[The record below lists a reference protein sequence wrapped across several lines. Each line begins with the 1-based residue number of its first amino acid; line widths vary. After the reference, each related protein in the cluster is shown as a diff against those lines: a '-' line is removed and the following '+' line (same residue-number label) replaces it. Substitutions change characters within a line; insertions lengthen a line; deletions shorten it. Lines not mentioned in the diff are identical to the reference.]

1 MPTSPVEYP
10 APQSFVAALGQ
21 AFDSETG
28 RTIVEPF
35 GIVWGNAVALDK
47 GLDTYDISAP
57 RLGIHLTFKHSGVVF
72 DHEFQDDGKGPFLL
86 THCAFWGDEDEY
98 ESYKGPIW
106 KGLSFSSTLA
116 DAEEKLG
123 TPTRVGRLGIHFW
136 ELPDFRLTMQWKS
149 RESIR
154 VISYWMKQ

>member
-1 MPTSPVEYP
+1 M
-10 APQSFVAALGQ
+10 AG
-21 AFDSETG
+21 
-28 RTIVEPF
+28 
-35 GIVWGNAVALDK
+35 
-47 GLDTYDISAP
+47 
-57 RLGIHLTFKHSGVVF
+57 H
-72 DHEFQDDGKGPFLL
+72 DGKGPFLL
-86 THCAFWGDEDEY
+86 THCAFWGDKDEY

-106 KGLSFSSTLA
+106 KDLSFSSTLA